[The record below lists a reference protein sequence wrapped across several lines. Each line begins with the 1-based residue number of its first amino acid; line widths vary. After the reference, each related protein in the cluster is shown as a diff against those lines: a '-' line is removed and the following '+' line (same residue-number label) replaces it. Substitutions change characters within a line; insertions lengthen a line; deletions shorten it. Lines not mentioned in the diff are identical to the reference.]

1 MLWDSMSSS
10 VKYFIA
16 LLAISL
22 SLSCGPKPPGLGASR
37 GKELPAP
44 YALRAEADSHRATLQ
59 WSINRSRNDY
69 ISGYNIYL
77 ADDLAVKDRSAWIK
91 KPGVPYNQAPYPG
104 DTDGDISRES
114 ISLKNLDNGRS
125 YLALVRT
132 VGPDGGESESSN
144 IAAFTPVASGI
155 FIISANQDASN
166 GGFNFESETQVPGRG
181 PKSDIYLYTTEK
193 RIGLSAPYRLGG
205 GFRKTKFTSS
215 TTSTPVETISIRK
228 GQSIEV
234 RTKTGQADIRIE
246 DIMGRYPDVTVKIS
260 YVFHPNQAQ

>member
-1 MLWDSMSSS
+1 MSSS

-16 LLAISL
+16 LLAISI
-22 SLSCGPKPPGLGASR
+22 SMSCGPKPPGPGVSR
-37 GKELPAP
+37 GKVLPAP
-44 YALRAEADSHRATLQ
+44 YALKAEAGSHGATLH
-59 WSINRSRNDY
+59 WSINRSKSDY

-77 ADDLAVKDRSAWIK
+77 ADNSVVKDQLAWSK
-91 KPGVPYNQAPYPG
+91 KPGAAYNQTPYPG
-104 DTDGDISRES
+104 DTDGDIGRES
-114 ISLKNLDNGRS
+114 IPLKNLDNGRS

-144 IAAFTPVASGI
+144 IAAFTPVARGI
-155 FIISANQDASN
+155 FIISSNQDASN
-166 GGFNFESETQVPGRG
+166 GGFNFESEIQVPGRG

-205 GFRKTKFTSS
+205 GFRKTRFTSS

-234 RTKTGQADIRIE
+234 RTKMGRADIKIE
-246 DIMGRYPDVTVKIS
+246 DIMGRYPDVSAKIS
-260 YVFHPNQAQ
+260 YVFHPNQPQ